1 MKAFF
6 GRLPIRRKLTAMTL
20 VTSTVVLVLTAAAF
34 TLVEVVSYRDNAVDK
49 LASLARI
56 VAGNSQAPLLF
67 DDSEAA
73 DQLLGTLRV
82 QKNLIAAGIYTP
94 QGEAFTTWGLTGQPP
109 SDVCCCELE
118 LPRITALTQ
127 GLHRF
132 SGRSLCYFQPIY
144 FDTEHLGFVHL
155 KSDTG
160 ELHARLAWFGAGSLG
175 VLALSLLIA
184 YLLASRLQAVISSPI
199 LHLAESMEEV
209 SRRRNYAVRVPRQS
223 EDEIGT
229 LMDGFN
235 HMLEQ
240 IEQRDNRLEEHRQG
254 LEEQV
259 ARRTEELSRA
269 NATLAATIQ
278 DLRRT
283 KEAAETANRAKSTFL
298 ANLSHEIR
306 TPMVG
311 ILGMSDLLLS
321 SSLNEHQLQL
331 AETVRGSGEALL
343 GILDDLLDIA
353 KIEAGRLRLVR
364 DAFDPRQVVE
374 DALRLLEITS
384 RAKGLNLQ
392 HRIDPRIPPQLL
404 GDGGRLRQIVL
415 NLAGNAVKFTPQGEV
430 RVELS
435 ALSIEAER
443 ALLRLEVSDTG
454 IGIAA
459 DAQARIFVAFAQADT
474 STSRQFGGSGLGLA
488 IVRELVHLMD
498 GTIELH
504 SNPGQGTT
512 LRCDIPFAIPKP
524 TPVYEP
530 APASRAAH
538 PEQPGPPSGDQ
549 KRILLAED
557 NPTTQLLVRLILEP
571 LNLHLRLAADG
582 HEALAA
588 MENES
593 FDLILMDC
601 QMPGLDGFEVT
612 RRLRAAGHDVP
623 IVALT
628 ANLQRSFRE
637 SCLQSGM
644 NDFLGKPFR
653 QAELV
658 ALMERWLG
666 DAADQRRDE

>member
-34 TLVEVVSYRDNAVDK
+34 TIVEVVSYRDNAVDK

-67 DDSEAA
+67 DDPEAA
-73 DQLLGTLRV
+73 GQLLGTLRV
-82 QKNLIAAGIYTP
+82 QKNLIAAGIYTA

-109 SDVCCCELE
+109 SDICCCELE

-132 SGRSLCYFQPIY
+132 RGRSLCYFQPIY

-155 KSDTG
+155 KSDMS
-160 ELHARLAWFGAGSLG
+160 ELHTRLAWFGAGSLG

-184 YLLASRLQAVISSPI
+184 YLIASRLQAVISSPI
-199 LHLAESMEEV
+199 LHLAGSMEEV

-269 NATLAATIQ
+269 NATLAATIE

-374 DALRLLEITS
+374 DALRLLEIAG
-384 RAKGLNLQ
+384 RAKGLNLR

-435 ALSIEAER
+435 ALSVEAER

-459 DAQARIFVAFAQADT
+459 DAQARIFEAFAQADT

-498 GTIELH
+498 GTIELQ

-512 LRCDIPFAIPKP
+512 LRCDIPFAIPKS
-524 TPVYEP
+524 TLVSDP

-538 PEQPGPPSGDQ
+538 PEQPGPPVGGQ

-588 MENES
+588 MENEP